1 MLKQTLKHT
10 TIGQR
15 RQKGYTLIE
24 LGIAIAILAVLTVA
38 GLSGVQSIMNS
49 SKVSEQVKVFGRLQT
64 RITANYLGGSTAT
77 ATQSEVANLGG
88 WDGNRVNAGVVT
100 SAFGTTE
107 TLVTNAAVIG
117 TLPMNRGFTYT
128 IQNVPQ
134 AACPELA
141 QGLAPMAYALWINTA
156 ITVPTSWT
164 TAADSLVKA
173 ADAQVWTPAG
183 IAKACATGNP
193 LTFNVGIKP

>member
-1 MLKQTLKHT
+1 MIEIQTTAVKPKQ
-10 TIGQR
+10 G
-15 RQKGYTLIE
+15 GYTLVE
-24 LGIAIAILAVLTVA
+24 LAIAIAILAVLTVA

-88 WDGNRVNAGVVT
+88 WDGSRVNAAGVVT